1 MSTVE
6 IIRVILIFSIIVMFV
21 AGMMSRKISTIIAL
35 PSMGI
40 LVAIIA
46 TMGLPELESGFFG
59 LFSPVIDE
67 TTGEVLGNATGI
79 LGQVFVNGSKAM
91 ISSITVAIAG
101 GAFAVLI
108 KKSGLAEG
116 IVKNAAELSGE
127 KPFFVAMTFF
137 VISIIIF
144 TVPMGLGGVILVGSI
159 MLPILMTAGYSGTV
173 SAAILLIGMS
183 TGGCMNVGN
192 WQVYTDIVSG
202 EGVSSEE
209 AYRMTVAIAT
219 IGFFVS
225 TILGT
230 IFIYFQSRKLT
241 VRNWGNKEGKNW
253 WIDEDGKV
261 NINPLAYLAPIIPV
275 AIVLG
280 CTIAGVS
287 FPAEIAI
294 IIGMVW
300 LVIFAKMRKP
310 GQQFTKAF
318 VEGTQSV
325 SGAIVLL
332 IGLGIMLNGFKY
344 ATVTPLMESAMAPIL
359 GIFASPFGMVF
370 GFTLLTPLVLYRGP
384 LNTWGIGAALMPV
397 FIAAGFPPQAYLA
410 AIYSFGI
417 FQGYGDPTNSQNI
430 WASDFSQVE
439 PFTITRS
446 TILLGYS
453 TSFFVLLFSVI
464 IFQFEFNS
472 TILTS
477 TIETIFENKSLL
489 IEKLGGVISYV

>member
-1 MSTVE
+1 MDTIE
-6 IIRVILIFSIIVMFV
+6 IIRVILIFATIIIFV

-35 PSMGI
+35 PCMGL
-40 LVAIIA
+40 LVAVIA
-46 TMGLPELESGFFG
+46 TMGLQGLESGFFG
-59 LFSPVIDE
+59 LFSPVLDE
-67 TTGEVLGNATGI
+67 AGEQLGNASGI
-79 LGQVFVNGSKAM
+79 LDQVFVAGSKAM

-127 KPFFVAMTFF
+127 KPFVIGMTFF

-159 MLPILMTAGYSGTV
+159 MLPILMTAGFSGTA
-173 SAAILLIGMS
+173 SAAILLVGMS

-202 EGVSSEE
+202 EGVSAED
-209 AYRMTVAIAT
+209 AYAMTVAIAT
-219 IGFFVS
+219 IGFAVS
-225 TILGT
+225 VVLGT
-230 IFIYFQSRKLT
+230 IFIWFQSRKLS
-241 VRNWGNKEGKNW
+241 VRNWGNANGNTW
-253 WIDEDGKV
+253 WVKEDGTP
-261 NINPLAYLAPIIPV
+261 NINPLAYLSPIIPV

-325 SGAIVLL
+325 AGAIVLL

-344 ATVTPLMESAMAPIL
+344 ATVTPLMEGAMAPIL

-430 WASDFSQVE
+430 WAADFAQVE
-439 PFTITRS
+439 AFTITKA
-446 TILLGYS
+446 TILLGYA
-453 TSFFVLLFSVI
+453 TSFFVLLFSVL
-464 IFQFEFNS
+464 IFQFEFN
-472 TILTS
+472 TS
-477 TIETIFENKSLL
+477 AVMTTTEVVMQSKAQLL
-489 IEKLGGVISYV
+489 SNLGGIVYV

>member
-1 MSTVE
+1 MNAIDILRT
-6 IIRVILIFSIIVMFV
+6 ILIFVTIITFV
-21 AGMMSRKISTIIAL
+21 GLMMSRRLSTIIAL
-35 PSMGI
+35 PSMGM

-46 TMGLPELESGFFG
+46 TMGHSGLESGFFG
-59 LFSPVIDE
+59 LFSPVIDSE
-67 TTGEVLGNATGI
+67 TGAQLGNASGI
-79 LGQVFVNGSKAM
+79 FDQVFVAGSKAM

-101 GAFAVLI
+101 GAFAILI

-127 KPFFVAMTFF
+127 NPFIIGMSFF
-137 VISIIIF
+137 IISIIIF

-159 MLPILMTAGYSGTV
+159 MLPILMTTGFSGTA
-173 SAAILLIGMS
+173 SAAILLVGMS

-192 WQVYTDIVSG
+192 WQVYTDIVAG
-202 EGVSSEE
+202 EGISTEE

-219 IGFFVS
+219 IGFVVS
-225 TILGT
+225 LVLGT
-230 IFIYFQSRKLT
+230 VFIWFQSRKLA
-241 VRNWGNKEGKNW
+241 VRNWGSSKGNTW
-253 WIDEDGKV
+253 WVKEDGSA

-287 FPAEIAI
+287 FPAEVAI
-294 IIGMVW
+294 IIGMAW
-300 LVIFAKMRKP
+300 LIVFAKMRKP

-318 VEGTQSV
+318 VEGTQAV

-359 GIFASPFGMVF
+359 GIFASPVGMVI
-370 GFTLLTPLVLYRGP
+370 GFTILTPLVLYRGP

-430 WASDFSQVE
+430 WAADFAQVE
-439 PFTITRS
+439 PFTITKS
-446 TILLGYS
+446 TILLGYA
-453 TSFFVLLFSVI
+453 TSFFVLLLSVI
-464 IFQFEFNS
+464 AFKFDFNAASTLDVSTLSLAFESKVN
-472 TILTS
+472 
-477 TIETIFENKSLL
+477 LL
-489 IEKLGGVISYV
+489 SVTGGLYV